1 MIHLIC
7 EEKVIVQLVSLVKLL
22 NILVSAIGH
31 SSVVTTTTK
40 TTMTM
45 MMVVV
50 IVMMMIK
57 IMVTMMGRND
67 AIKCK
72 LSDRV
77 LRPAQGLE
85 HNIWWR
91 NEYKYKYNQS
101 TNTST
106 NTVWSCLMHV
116 LWCLVVSMYIYIG

>member
-7 EEKVIVQLVSLVKLL
+7 EEKVIVKLVSLVKLL

-31 SSVVTTTTK
+31 SSVVTTTT
-40 TTMTM
+40 TTTTM

-57 IMVTMMGRND
+57 MMVTMMGRND

-91 NEYKYKYNQS
+91 NEYKYNQS
-101 TNTST
+101 TNTFS
-106 NTVWSCLMHV
+106 NTKYTPKFKWSDRA
-116 LWCLVVSMYIYIG
+116 GKP

>member
-7 EEKVIVQLVSLVKLL
+7 EEKVIVKLVSLVKLL

-31 SSVVTTTTK
+31 ISVVTTTTM
-40 TTMTM
+40 TTTTM

-57 IMVTMMGRND
+57 MMMGRND

-101 TNTST
+101 TNTFT
-106 NTVWSCLMHV
+106 NTKYTPKFKWSDRA
-116 LWCLVVSMYIYIG
+116 GKP